1 MEGPVALDHPDARP
15 PTFPPVPG
23 APDAGPAD
31 PAPTELTPGEEPVAT
46 GTLFLTILILMLIGA
61 IWVIVYARLI
71 NR

>member
-1 MEGPVALDHPDARP
+1 MALDHPDARP
-15 PTFPPVPG
+15 PTFPSAPG
-23 APDAGPAD
+23 APGTGAAD

>member
-1 MEGPVALDHPDARP
+1 MALDHPDARP
-15 PTFPPVPG
+15 PSFPSVPS
-23 APDAGPAD
+23 APGTGSAD
-31 PAPTELTPGEEPVAT
+31 PAKTELAPGEEPVAT

>member
-1 MEGPVALDHPDARP
+1 MALDHPDARP
-15 PTFPPVPG
+15 PTSSTVPT
-23 APDAGPAD
+23 APGTGSVD
-31 PAPTELTPGEEPVAT
+31 PAKTELAPGEEPVAT